1 MTIIERNITG
11 KRSEHDCEDG
21 IVATDDFVA
30 VIDGSTS
37 KTTRR
42 INPEMSNGRYCMTT
56 IANYISN
63 MAAETSLDDF
73 CEGITSTIQALYSTS
88 CSRMREHPEERLC
101 ASAIIYSNK
110 RKEIWMIGDCQC
122 MVGGQRYANDKPYE
136 ATLARRRA
144 ETFVKEQALHPDMT
158 KDGRIIHDY
167 ARDAILPEI
176 VAEMR
181 NENHTYAVIDGF
193 PIYREGIKVIRLAE
207 QQTGKAPSDFTVGN
221 GETARTSEIVLASDG
236 YPFLCSTLEK
246 SERKLSRQL
255 AEDPFN
261 ISTFKATKGLMMD
274 NVSFDDRAYIRFS
287 TAENQ
292 RYFITLSFDG
302 TAYHGWQIQPNG
314 MSVQQKLQDCLSK
327 IMRGKVEVT
336 GAGRTDAGVHA
347 HQMVCHF
354 DAIEGIDCK
363 QLCYRLNNILPRDI
377 SCLDVKPVSRDTHAR
392 FSATKRS
399 YRYFIHTCKDP
410 FLCHYSVE
418 THYPLDFHAMNKA
431 AAYLLEASDFKA
443 FCKAG
448 ADNKTT
454 ICNVTT
460 AHWVQLNDTSWYFE
474 ISANRFLRNMVRA
487 VVGTLMEVGRG
498 RMSLDRFK
506 DVVDGGSRSDSG
518 ESMPAKGLF
527 LWEVEY

>member
-1 MTIIERNITG
+1 MTIIERSITG
-11 KRSEHDCEDG
+11 KKNEHDCEDG
-21 IVATDDFVA
+21 IVTTDDFIA

-37 KTTRR
+37 KTAKR
-42 INPEMSNGRYCMTT
+42 INPEMSNGRYCMTI
-56 IANYISN
+56 IADYISH
-63 MAAETSLDDF
+63 MAADTSLDDF
-73 CEGITSTIQALYSTS
+73 CDGVTSAIHALYPIDSP
-88 CSRMREHPEERLC
+88 RIDEHPEERLC
-101 ASAIIYSNK
+101 ASAIIYSKK

-122 MVGGQRYANDKPYE
+122 MVGGQRYTNDKPYE
-136 ATLARRRA
+136 AILACRRA
-144 ETFVKEQALHPDMT
+144 EAFAKELALHPDMT
-158 KDGRIIHDY
+158 KDGRIMHDY
-167 ARDAILPEI
+167 ARDAIQPDI

-181 NENHTYAVIDGF
+181 NENRTYAVIDGF
-193 PIYREGIKVIRLAE
+193 PIYRDGIRVIRL
-207 QQTGKAPSDFTVGN
+207 GKQSMGNVPSGLLSGN
-221 GETARTSEIVLASDG
+221 GETAHADEVVLASDG

-261 ISTFKATKGLMMD
+261 ISTYKATKGLMD
-274 NVSFDDRAYIRFS
+274 GNVSFDDRAYIRFS
-287 TAENQ
+287 IAERQ

-327 IMRGKVEVT
+327 VMRRDVEVT

-347 HQMVCHF
+347 HRMVCHF
-354 DAIEGIDCK
+354 DDISGIDCK

-377 SCLDVKPVSRDTHAR
+377 SCIDVKPVAQDLHAR
-392 FSATKRS
+392 FSAVKRS
-399 YRYFIHTCKDP
+399 YRYFIHTRKDP

-418 THYPLDFHAMNKA
+418 THYPLDFHAMNEA

-460 AHWVQLNDTSWYFE
+460 AHWVRLNDNSWYFE

-498 RMSLDRFK
+498 RMSLGRFK